1 MALKFAIPSN
11 IYDRAFLLNY
21 QVSGLNPATNQLT
34 ENVSE
39 YANFE
44 QVNIDWD
51 VYMVYFQKQ
60 KLTKSS
66 ENCGQKWQYIC
77 SANIERK
84 RKVSLFKTP

>member
-51 VYMVYFQKQ
+51 VYMV
-60 KLTKSS
+60 
-66 ENCGQKWQYIC
+66 
-77 SANIERK
+77 
-84 RKVSLFKTP
+84 